1 MNIKKFKHVPSTP
14 IGWAN
19 NYFFEALFRNED
31 SSFFHFWFPG
41 VEWGHIEK
49 SKFIKKV
56 NREKGN
62 FLTIL

>member
-1 MNIKKFKHVPSTP
+1 MFLPHQLVRQTTTFLKHHLVMK
-14 IGWAN
+14 IQV
-19 NYFFEALFRNED
+19 FFYIL
-31 SSFFHFWFPG
+31 FPG

-56 NREKGN
+56 NREKRN